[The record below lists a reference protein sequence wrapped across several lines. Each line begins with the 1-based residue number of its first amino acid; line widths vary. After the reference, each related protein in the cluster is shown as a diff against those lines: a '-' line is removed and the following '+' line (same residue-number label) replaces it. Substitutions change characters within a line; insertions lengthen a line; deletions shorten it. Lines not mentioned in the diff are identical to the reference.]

1 MHSRKRKNKII
12 IASLLAVVL
21 IMGIGYAAF
30 SSKLNINGTG
40 SVSGNWDIKITN
52 MKSIPT
58 GGAYNIKDPI
68 WEDLTA
74 SFFVG
79 LTSPGDSMVYEIEV
93 TNSGNINA
101 KLEDLKVNMGN
112 NKAITYDINGLD
124 IGDTLEAN
132 STITF
137 NLIISFDS
145 NITSMP
151 DDVTSNIELKLDY
164 SQDSNSS
171 NSENSDI
178 DYGTLT
184 KPTITYMHKIIKV
197 TPINDTT
204 YPWSET
210 NGFWKTTT
218 QGKNSTTTN
227 LSFSFTL
234 TEKQTL
240 SFNWSVSSESVS
252 YDYVYYTITKDGTAL
267 SGTGTSTKIGGT
279 GYGTTEDGLTYNTVS
294 KELEAGTYVLK
305 FTYIKDG
312 STASGTDTAYVKN
325 LQLNGFPIDKSE
337 YWKINIDYH
346 YDCSSYICTY
356 NYNDGEIITVKENPV
371 VTVDSEGKMTA
382 TVTSGS
388 DKGITVAYIDTT
400 VPTLKGVTL
409 TKATG
414 IYKVTV
420 NAEDKVSGIQKYEF
434 RKGTTWTN
442 KKLNNSISVI
452 ADSISDINLGIRVT
466 DKAGNVAETIYKP
479 VEITGII
486 NNKGAFLNYM
496 EVSGKMNLSKNINNI
511 PTSVLGTINLEES
524 E

>member
-1 MHSRKRKNKII
+1 MHSRKRKNNII

-58 GGAYNIKDPI
+58 GGAYNIKDPT

-171 NSENSDI
+171 NSDI

-184 KPTITYMHKIIKV
+184 KPTVTVDYTKKTY
-197 TPINDTT
+197 
-204 YPWSET
+204 S
-210 NGFWKTTT
+210 
-218 QGKNSTTTN
+218 
-227 LSFSFTL
+227 
-234 TEKQTL
+234 
-240 SFNWSVSSESVS
+240 
-252 YDYVYYTITKDGTAL
+252 
-267 SGTGTSTKIGGT
+267 
-279 GYGTTEDGLTYNTVS
+279 
-294 KELEAGTYVLK
+294 
-305 FTYIKDG
+305 
-312 STASGTDTAYVKN
+312 
-325 LQLNGFPIDKSE
+325 
-337 YWKINIDYH
+337 IDYH
-346 YDCSSYICTY
+346 YDCNSYVCTY
-356 NYNDGEIITVKENPV
+356 TFNDGAV
-371 VTVDSEGKMTA
+371 VTVNSNPTVSFTEDGIINA

-466 DKAGNVAETIYKP
+466 DKVGNIK
-479 VEITGII
+479 EITYRPALVEGTIQGTGI
-486 NNKGAFLNYM
+486 
-496 EVSGKMNLSKNINNI
+496 ENI
-511 PTSVLGTINLEES
+511 TVLGNANITIGAGVPVGVTGSIIMEES